1 MTAPLTFVVPEALS
15 DPTRYKRI
23 GAIIWDIASN
33 KIAGHVQEKS
43 GWKLLSRVPIPGGN
57 PLNLAVEAVQSGQLV
72 MIQRTLNTVQSLAT
86 VGAVAS
92 VASLGVSIGG
102 FAAVLTKLNRMD
114 GKLDKML
121 AETARLRGIVESLNV
136 KIDALPMSQLR
147 ARLEEVGMARRYDAR
162 RRRDSLRDSIE
173 KLAELRH
180 FYGSLLASPDFCSLG
195 TDNMLALADTHE
207 RLVAACQGELYAEFL
222 LGGDPRVM
230 ADRWQLQQA
239 VLRSVAWNS
248 PERLHDLTAQGDRE
262 AGVYLVT
269 RAEDRL
275 GKVQAFVAIR
285 EESIARLESMP
296 LLTKHLADRGVTA
309 DEYMQALD
317 EQEQTD
323 SVLVVLDARA
333 T

>member
-1 MTAPLTFVVPEALS
+1 MPGDGCPPEVSRDFAESS
-15 DPTRYKRI
+15 DAVWRDR
-23 GAIIWDIASN
+23 GRAG
-33 KIAGHVQEKS
+33 AGHVQEKS

-72 MIQRTLNTVQSLAT
+72 MIQRTLSAVQSLAT

-92 VASLGVSIGG
+92 VASLGVSIVG
-102 FAAVLTKLNRMD
+102 FTAVLTKLNRMD

-136 KIDALPMSQLR
+136 KVDALQFARLR
-147 ARLEEVGMARRYDAR
+147 ASLEEIGMARLYDAG
-162 RRRDSLRDSIE
+162 RRRDSLRGSVV

-180 FYGSLLASPDFCSLG
+180 FYGALLASPDFCSLG

-222 LGGDPRVM
+222 LGGDPSLM
-230 ADRWQLQQA
+230 AARWQLQQA
-239 VLRSVAWNS
+239 IFDTVAWNT
-248 PERLHDLTAQGDRE
+248 PERLYELTAQGDRD
-262 AGVYLVT
+262 AGVYMVT
-269 RAEDRL
+269 RPEDRL
-275 GKVQAFVAIR
+275 ARVQAFGAIR
-285 EESIARLESMP
+285 EESVARLKSMP

-323 SVLVVLDARA
+323 AVLVVLDARSA
-333 T
+333 